1 MSGFSA
7 EAAMKVLFEALRAE
21 GVRPIEDGY
30 AGITGLSAEQRL
42 LLAGLEHVSSAAK
55 APAGEDPVDPD
66 TPVLDA
72 AATPGPG
79 GPRAE
84 LSEDSAPQAPQAP
97 EGAEFTEVPPD
108 ERSLISDDTAL
119 TEPFGAAEEISEV
132 DLDTPVPGAAA
143 TTGHAG
149 TGMDPTEDSASQV
162 PEAPEGVEVTPEPA
176 DELNPISESPTLT
189 EPFDAA
195 EEIRQVDPEPNG
207 LKTAPSETS
216 SEDPSPGQRD
226 PCGAGEA
233 TEGTDA
239 GAVAAPPIQDNAA
252 EADRGSDPEPDTQQS
267 VNPAVVE
274 NLVEVPQPG
283 GVPMMPARASTQ
295 GDATVT
301 PMEIVK
307 KTVYLKN
314 ARINE
319 PYVGL
324 IEVPG
329 LLGVRLLDDG
339 GTGLRLDEETGTL
352 RGQLTVSGDFIV
364 RIQGMLS
371 GRRCDLHA
379 NLAVIPDPRSLWT
392 SKPHDPTAPFA
403 KDDEDAGIS
412 RGDLLCVAASKRGR
426 SHAREG
432 LFRDDDFALWTGG
445 AGGWNIAVV
454 ADGAGSAKYSR
465 RGSQI
470 AVRTIVRDLPQLL
483 DEHLTGQIDGLV
495 DEYLKGVEG
504 ADDRVRA
511 QLYLS
516 LTTAA
521 FNAAKAIGDEAAKVD
536 ERVGAFSTTLVIS
549 VARKGPHGWF
559 FAGFAIGDG
568 GAVIFDLPSR
578 TVIPLTLADS
588 GEFAGQTRFLQKSE
602 FAAGYDNV
610 AKRLFFHVR
619 DSFTAVLAMTDG
631 ITDPKFP
638 TDTTFAS
645 SDVWCSF
652 WETDLSQSVL
662 LDRENPALERELLA
676 WLDFWSPGNHDDR
689 TIAIMLP

>member
-1 MSGFSA
+1 
-7 EAAMKVLFEALRAE
+7 MKVLFEALRAE
-21 GVRPIEDGY
+21 GVSPIEDGY

-55 APAGEDPVDPD
+55 ASAGEDQVDPD
-66 TPVLDA
+66 SPVLDA
-72 AATPGPG
+72 AATPVPVGPG
-79 GPRAE
+79 AE

-97 EGAEFTEVPPD
+97 EGAEFTQGPPD
-108 ERSLISDDTAL
+108 ERSLISEDTAL
-119 TEPFGAAEEISEV
+119 TEPFGAAEEIPQV
-132 DLDTPVPGAAA
+132 DPDTPVPGATA
-143 TTGHAG
+143 TTGPAG
-149 TGMDPTEDSASQV
+149 TATDPSEDSASQV
-162 PEAPEGVEVTPEPA
+162 PEAPEGVEVTPGPA
-176 DELNPISESPTLT
+176 DEPNLIYESPTLT
-189 EPFDAA
+189 EPFGAA
-195 EEIRQVDPEPNG
+195 EEIPQVDPEPNE
-207 LKTAPSETS
+207 LKTVHSETS
-216 SEDPSPGQRD
+216 SEDPSLEQRD
-226 PCGAGEA
+226 PCRAGDA

-239 GAVAAPPIQDNAA
+239 DAVAAPPIQDNAA
-252 EADRGSDPEPDTQQS
+252 EAKRGSDPDPDAQQS

-314 ARINE
+314 ARMNE

-352 RGQLTVSGDFIV
+352 SGQLIVSGDFVV
-364 RIQGMLS
+364 RIQGLLA
-371 GRRCDLHA
+371 GRRCDVHA
-379 NLAVIPDPRSLWT
+379 NLAVIPDPRSLWI

-426 SHAREG
+426 SHAQDG

-495 DEYLKGVEG
+495 AEYLKGVEG

-516 LTTAA
+516 LATAA

-536 ERVGAFSTTLVIS
+536 ERASAFSTTLVLS

-559 FAGFAIGDG
+559 IAGFSIGDG
-568 GAVIFDLPSR
+568 GAAVFDLPSR

-602 FAAGYDNV
+602 FAAGYEEV
-610 AKRLFFHVR
+610 AKRVFFDIR
-619 DSFTAVLAMTDG
+619 ESFTAVVAMTDG

-638 TDTTFAS
+638 TDSAFAS
-645 SDVWCSF
+645 SEIWCSF

-662 LDRENPALERELLA
+662 LSRDNPAVERELLA